1 MVYGGKPS
9 KGCQMCRIRRIKC
22 DETRPTCKQCARA
35 RRTCPG
41 YRDVGD
47 GGDSS
52 RNRKAASHEADR
64 KAAVSRAAA
73 KPLAP
78 KTQSGESDSSSESEG
93 SATPVLMNEETVKS
107 LLQLP
112 VEDLASCH
120 FIANYVL
127 IPRQHILS
135 TRGFLEF
142 LLPLLKSGTR
152 ISHFKHAFDACALAS
167 LNNRVGN
174 GNEFEKQALGSYTK
188 ALAATFAALKDPEL
202 VKKDETLAA
211 ILLLGLFENIS
222 AKSLGMMAWSSHI
235 EGAVQL
241 VKTRGPAQLSTK
253 TGMDLFVAVRTQ
265 MIIHSLS
272 TGKAPSLDVDWW
284 VDDNPN
290 SEYGV
295 HFQRLSS
302 RTSELKNETNHLL
315 ATVTRTPENTE
326 LMKKAMEKCQELDKE
341 IVEWLEDLPES
352 FRWKT
357 VAWEDYNPKCDYSKA
372 EAFPGRIDM
381 YADLWVVN
389 LWNVMRCMRIVLAS
403 LIVRFTAWIISPAD
417 YRTTPEYAAS
427 ARAIADIIASVPYQL
442 GWFAKHQD
450 LRERAQLSGFAC
462 GEDDAEKGL
471 AGYFLL
477 WPLTCIQGQDYL
489 TDAQRTWVKGRLKC
503 IGNQIGVRYGNMLS
517 QLNVRMPSM
526 LILRDRLVNNP
537 HSTPPADMASFLAS
551 QAAAAKAEGTAAPS
565 APPGPTWRPPS
576 PDKHDKQEAALRRVI
591 QRQTEELKKKAVDRS
606 ATMDEWTVKQWLQL

>member
-1 MVYGGKPS
+1 LSDK
-9 KGCQMCRIRRIKC
+9 
-22 DETRPTCKQCARA
+22 
-35 RRTCPG
+35 
-41 YRDVGD
+41 
-47 GGDSS
+47 
-52 RNRKAASHEADR
+52 
-64 KAAVSRAAA
+64 
-73 KPLAP
+73 
-78 KTQSGESDSSSESEG
+78 ES
-93 SATPVLMNEETVKS
+93 
-107 LLQLP
+107 Q
-112 VEDLASCH
+112 
-120 FIANYVL
+120 
-127 IPRQHILS
+127 
-135 TRGFLEF
+135 
-142 LLPLLKSGTR
+142 
-152 ISHFKHAFDACALAS
+152 
-167 LNNRVGN
+167 
-174 GNEFEKQALGSYTK
+174 
-188 ALAATFAALKDPEL
+188 
-202 VKKDETLAA
+202 
-211 ILLLGLFENIS
+211 
-222 AKSLGMMAWSSHI
+222 
-235 EGAVQL
+235 
-241 VKTRGPAQLSTK
+241 
-253 TGMDLFVAVRTQ
+253 
-265 MIIHSLS
+265 IIHSLS

-427 ARAIADIIASVPYQL
+427 ARVCVEAIADIIASVPYQL

-517 QLNVRMPSM
+517 QVGSRIPFGKETTYVLIRSCSSTFGCRQCSSSEIALSTTRTALLLQTWPASSPVRQP
-526 LILRDRLVNNP
+526 LPKPKVRLPRARLRV
-537 HSTPPADMASFLAS
+537 
-551 QAAAAKAEGTAAPS
+551 Q
-565 APPGPTWRPPS
+565 PGGRPRPTNTTSR
-576 PDKHDKQEAALRRVI
+576 KQH
-591 QRQTEELKKKAVDRS
+591 
-606 ATMDEWTVKQWLQL
+606 

>member
-1 MVYGGKPS
+1 
-9 KGCQMCRIRRIKC
+9 MCRVRRIKC

-41 YRDVGD
+41 YREAESV
-47 GGDSS
+47 GDSS
-52 RNRKAASHEADR
+52 RSRTGEAADR
-64 KAAVSRAAA
+64 QPPASRTSSR
-73 KPLAP
+73 PLAS
-78 KTQSGESDSSSESEG
+78 KTQKGQSDFSSESEY
-93 SATPVLMNEETVKS
+93 STTPVIMNEEAIQG

-142 LLPLLKSGTR
+142 LLPLLKSGAR
-152 ISHFKHAFDACALAS
+152 IPHFKHAFDACALAS

-174 GNEFEKQALGSYTK
+174 GNEFDKQALGSYTK

-241 VKTRGPAQLSTK
+241 VKARGPAQLSTK

-272 TGKAPSLDVDWW
+272 TGKGPSLDVNWW

-295 HFQRLSS
+295 QFLRLSS

-315 ATVTRTPENTE
+315 ATVHKTPENTE
-326 LMKKAMEKCQELDKE
+326 RMKKAMEKCQDLDKE
-341 IVEWLEDLPES
+341 IVEWLEELPES

-403 LIVRFTAWIISPAD
+403 LIVRFTAWTISPAD
-417 YRTTPEYAAS
+417 YRTTPEYAAG
-427 ARAIADIIASVPYQL
+427 ARVCVEAIADIIASVPYQL

-477 WPLTCIQGQDYL
+477 WPLTCIQGQDCL
-489 TDAQRTWVKGRLKC
+489 TDAQRIWVKGRLKC
-503 IGNQIGVRYGNMLS
+503 IGNQVGVRYGNMLS

-537 HSTPPADMASFLAS
+537 HNTPPADMASFLAN
-551 QAAAAKAEGTAAPS
+551 QAAVAKATPS
-565 APPGPTWRPPS
+565 APPGPTRRPPS
-576 PDKHDKQEAALRRVI
+576 PDGQSKQEAALKRVI
-591 QRQTEELKKKAVDRS
+591 KRQTEELKKKAVDTS
-606 ATMDEWTVKQWLQL
+606 ATVDEWTVKTWLQL